1 MLQSMTGYSRL
12 TRHTPHGTVTVE
24 VRSTNHRYLEVT
36 QRLPEGCGD
45 GEGQVT
51 QLIRARLAR
60 GRVDVTVAVQAR
72 RRAARQVAC
81 DLALAKSYDAALR
94 KLRARFKF
102 NDPVTLDH
110 LLAMPRL
117 FDVVEDEGQR
127 QAIWPSVRRA
137 IDEAVA
143 GLVAMRRREGERLLK
158 DLRAQVA
165 RMRRALQTIRARLP
179 QSIAQQKRRWQERVA
194 SLVGNGSAS
203 VTSKIQE
210 ALSTVKDVDIHEEL
224 VRLDSHLEQLQQ
236 LLRSEKPIG
245 KTLDFLAQELM
256 REANTMGAKANDAGI
271 VRRVIELKGAI
282 ERIREQAQ
290 NLE

>member
-24 VRSTNHRYLEVT
+24 ARSTNHRYLEIT

-45 GEGQVT
+45 AEGQVA

-72 RRAARQVAC
+72 RPAARRIAC
-81 DLALAKSYDAALR
+81 DTALASSYYAALR
-94 KLRARFKF
+94 GLKTRFRF
-102 NDPVTLDH
+102 NSPVTMDH

-117 FDVVEDEGQR
+117 FDVMEDEGQR
-127 QAIWPSVRRA
+127 QAVWPSVRRV

-143 GLVAMRRREGERLLK
+143 GLVAMRRREGQRLLN
-158 DLRAQVA
+158 DLRAQAA
-165 RMRRALQTIRARLP
+165 RMRVALKAIRARLP

-203 VTSKIQE
+203 VTAKIQE

-224 VRLDSHLEQLQQ
+224 VRLDSHLEQLLQ
-236 LLRSEKPIG
+236 LLGRDRPIG

-256 REANTMGAKANDAGI
+256 REANTMGAKANDAAI